1 MESVQLFLIPL
12 RYVQPL
18 GFDKMTSLISHLDV
32 RDRYKLTIY
41 AI

>member
-18 GFDKMTSLISHLDV
+18 GFKKMTSLISHIDV
-32 RDRYKLTIY
+32 RNRYKLITYEI
-41 AI
+41 